1 MTPYQRRLF
10 AFLGVATF
18 FEGYD
23 FMALSQVLPNIR
35 EDFGIGPAGGGWI
48 VATAGL
54 GTILAFAVIRRADRI
69 GRRPMLNITI
79 LGYTLCTFLTA
90 LSQTAWDFAAFQ
102 FLARMFLIAEWALAM
117 VYAAEE
123 FPAAKRGYV
132 IGILQGLVAMGAI
145 LCAGLAPLLL
155 ATPLGWRA
163 VYLAG
168 VPPLL
173 VLAWARRGLRETE
186 RFTSMGSRPSVP
198 LLTIMRGPWRRRVLQ
213 VAAIWGVTYLC
224 TQTAVVFWKEF
235 AVGDRGWSDAQV
247 GGAIAL
253 ASLVSLPL
261 VFGFGRFMDV
271 LGRRKSAVLVYL
283 LLAAGTFFG
292 YTLRSPAALT
302 AALTAAIFA
311 VSVQP
316 AVVNA
321 WTAEL
326 FPTELRADAFAWANN
341 LLGRIGY
348 VIAPIGVGYLAEEIG
363 WGGAVRGTA
372 VFAVLALALILWLL
386 PETAGRELE
395 ETAKA

>member
-1 MTPYQRRLF
+1 MTAYQRRLF

-35 EDFGIGPAGGGWI
+35 GDFGVGPSVGGWI
-48 VATAGL
+48 VAAAGA
-54 GTILAFAVIRRADRI
+54 GTIVAFGVIRRADRV
-69 GRRPMLNITI
+69 GRRPMLNLTI
-79 LGYTLCTFLTA
+79 LGYTACTFLTA
-90 LSQTAWDFAAFQ
+90 LSRSAWDFALFQ
-102 FLARMFLIAEWALAM
+102 FLARVFLIAEWALSM

-123 FPAAKRGYV
+123 FPAAKRGFV
-132 IGILQGLVAMGAI
+132 IGMLQGLVALGSIA
-145 LCAGLAPLLL
+145 CAGLAPILL

-173 VLAWARRGLRETE
+173 LLAWARRGLRETE
-186 RFTSMGSRPSVP
+186 RFQAEGPRKPVP
-198 LLTIMRGPWRRRVLQ
+198 LTAILRGPRRRRVFQL
-213 VAAIWGVTYLC
+213 ALIWGVTYLC

-235 AVGDRGWSDAQV
+235 AVGDRAWSDARV
-247 GGAIAL
+247 GGALAL
-253 ASLVSLPL
+253 ASLISLPL
-261 VFGFGRFMDV
+261 VFLFGRFMDV
-271 LGRRKSAVLVYL
+271 LGRRASATIAYL
-283 LLAAGTFFG
+283 LLAGGTFAG
-292 YTLRSPAALT
+292 YTLHGATALT
-302 AALTAAIFA
+302 VALAAAIFA

-316 AVVNA
+316 AVLNA
-321 WTAEL
+321 WTTEL
-326 FPTELRADAFAWANN
+326 FPTSQRADAFAWANN

-348 VIAPIGVGYLAEEIG
+348 VIAPIGVGYLAEHIG

-395 ETAKA
+395 ETAAA

>member
-48 VATAGL
+48 VATAGV
-54 GTILAFAVIRRADRI
+54 GTILAFVLIRRADRV

-79 LGYTLCTFLTA
+79 LGYTLCTLLTA

-102 FLARMFLIAEWALAM
+102 FLARMFLIAEWSLAM

-123 FPAAKRGYV
+123 FPAAKRGFV
-132 IGILQGLVAMGAI
+132 IGTLQGLVAVGAI
-145 LCAGLAPLLL
+145 LCAGITPLLL

-173 VLAWARRGLRETE
+173 LLAWARRGLKETA
-186 RFTSMGSRPSVP
+186 RFAATGSRTSVP
-198 LLTIMRGPWRRRVLQ
+198 LMTIMRGPWRVRVLQ

-235 AVGDRGWSDAQV
+235 AVGDRGWSDGQV
-247 GGAIAL
+247 GGAMAL
-253 ASLVSLPL
+253 ASLISLPL
-261 VFGFGRFMDV
+261 VFMFGRFMDV
-271 LGRRKSAVLVYL
+271 LGRRRSAVLVYGM
-283 LLAAGTFFG
+283 LALGTFLG
-292 YTLRSPAALT
+292 YTLHSRLALT
-302 AALTAAIFA
+302 VALAIAVFA

-321 WTAEL
+321 WTTEL
-326 FPTELRADAFAWANN
+326 FPTELRADAFGWANN

-348 VIAPIGVGYLAEEIG
+348 VIAPLGVGYLAESVG
-363 WGGAVRGTA
+363 WGNAVRGTA
-372 VFAVLALALILWLL
+372 VFAVLALALILW
-386 PETAGRELE
+386 
-395 ETAKA
+395 